1 MSGWEI
7 ISFVGMIGLSLVA
20 CGTVWF
26 CDKFAMENKTLREE
40 NAELKEQVEN
50 LSSAERVKDF
60 YAETVQEKLNDKLF
74 EKTYSYYEEKMKWQA
89 KEDALHREIIELR
102 SENRLLKKEQ

>member
-7 ISFVGMIGLSLVA
+7 VAIIGVIGLALA
-20 CGTVWF
+20 CLALIGLY
-26 CDKFAMENKTLREE
+26 DKIVGEAQTIRKENE
-40 NAELKEQVEN
+40 ELKEQVEA

-89 KEDALHREIIELR
+89 KENALHREIIELR
-102 SENRLLKKEQ
+102 SELRLLKKEQ